1 MGYTPDV
8 SESDKEILKSG
19 KPDFI
24 AFNYYYSVTA
34 SESRDGHGEQ
44 RHFLED
50 NISGV
55 DDSTFVPVDNKNLA
69 INDFNW
75 LIDPIGFRIT
85 CRELHDRYHLPLI
98 VTENGIGAYDTLT
111 DDNKIHDDIRISYLS
126 EHLQQLQLAIND
138 GVDIFG
144 YCPWSAM
151 DLVSTHEGFKKRYGL
166 IYINRNENNE
176 GDLSRIRKKSFFW
189 YKKVIES
196 NGSDLSTEVK
206 Y

>member
-1 MGYTPDV
+1 
-8 SESDKEILKSG
+8 
-19 KPDFI
+19 
-24 AFNYYYSVTA
+24 
-34 SESRDGHGEQ
+34 
-44 RHFLED
+44 
-50 NISGV
+50 
-55 DDSTFVPVDNKNLA
+55 
-69 INDFNW
+69 
-75 LIDPIGFRIT
+75 
-85 CRELHDRYHLPLI
+85 
-98 VTENGIGAYDTLT
+98 
-111 DDNKIHDDIRISYLS
+111 YLS

-196 NGSDLSTEVK
+196 NGSDLSAEVK